1 MKEIVEILFADGLLK
16 LVFATTTFAIGLNL
30 PARSVVFT
38 KVFKFSGG
46 ESEELVETSEYL
58 QMAGRAGRRGK
69 DTTGSCLIC
78 LDRSFSRNIPTVEEF
93 EKLLENKGTPL
104 ESKLKL
110 SYNMTMNV
118 VKSET
123 MVINDLLKQSWFEN
137 ESEKERNDAS
147 KKAAIL

>member
-1 MKEIVEILFADGLLK
+1 
-16 LVFATTTFAIGLNL
+16 
-30 PARSVVFT
+30 
-38 KVFKFSGG
+38 
-46 ESEELVETSEYL
+46 
-58 QMAGRAGRRGK
+58 MAGRAGRRGK

-78 LDRSFSRNIPTVEEF
+78 LDRGFSRNIPTLEDF

-123 MVINDLLKQSWFEN
+123 MVIDDLLKQSWFEN
-137 ESEKERNDAS
+137 ESEKERSDAS
-147 KKAAIL
+147 KRAGLL